1 MANLGK
7 STTAFCPICCTDAP
21 LVVKDSRRSRYSG
34 HAVIRRRRVCQHC
47 NGKFTTLEL
56 PTVLLDD
63 SKLRAEI
70 LKRVFDKVYEELME
84 GAPSLD
90 AKYSMTPEPN
100 RIEKLYDV

>member
-7 STTAFCPICCTDAP
+7 STTAFCPVCTKDAP
-21 LVVKDSRRSRYSG
+21 LTVKDSRRSSYSG
-34 HAVIRRRRVCQHC
+34 HAVIRRRRKCERC

-70 LKRVFDKVYEELME
+70 LKRVFDKVYEELMG

-90 AKYSMTPEPN
+90 SKYSMTPEPN
-100 RIEKLYDV
+100 MIEKLYDI